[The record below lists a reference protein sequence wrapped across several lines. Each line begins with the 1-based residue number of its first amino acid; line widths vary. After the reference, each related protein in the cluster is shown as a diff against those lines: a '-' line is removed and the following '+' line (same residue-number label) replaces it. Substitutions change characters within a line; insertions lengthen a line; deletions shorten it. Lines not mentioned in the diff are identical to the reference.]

1 MLHENQTKNIS
12 NGKIGEDLAVE
23 YLEDLGYIA
32 MERNVRKKF
41 GEIDI
46 VAKDKNGTLC
56 FVEVKTIEAG
66 YSKFSGL
73 EPEDNLSP
81 AKLFK
86 MKKMAEWYANSHE
99 KKVGKRGYRIDLVC
113 VKLGNEREV
122 GFPKNSEIKLY
133 TNLS

>member
-1 MLHENQTKNIS
+1 MLHGETTRNITIGQVGEN
-12 NGKIGEDLAVE
+12 LACA
-23 YLEDLGYIA
+23 YLAGLGYKIV
-32 MERNVRKKF
+32 ERNVRQKF

-122 GFPKNSEIKLY
+122 GFPKNSEIKIY